1 MRSTLNRFLPLSL
14 AIVAIGM
21 MLVPAAR
28 AQERVNETRPAAADG
43 TVRVNNLAGSVRV
56 TGWARN
62 EVQVQGTLGKDVER
76 LDFTSEG
83 GRVEIKVVLP
93 ETERGRNRRI
103 EASSELEIRVPAGS
117 RVSVRTISADIS
129 VQQITGDLTLNSVS
143 GSIEMPGK
151 SGRIAAETI
160 SGDVTVDDNAGPLKI
175 NAVSGRVSVRNSTGR
190 VEVSTI
196 SGGIGV
202 TAHALS
208 DGDLQS
214 LSGNV
219 SLEADLTPEANLEMV
234 SHSGTVDVYL
244 PSGVSAAFRAESFSG
259 SINND
264 FGPKAERTRQWGP
277 GYELTFTNG
286 EGGAHVTIKT
296 FSGTVNIKKK

>member
-1 MRSTLNRFLPLSL
+1 MRSTLNRLVPLSL
-14 AIVAIGM
+14 AFLACGM
-21 MLVPAAR
+21 LLVPSAR
-28 AQERVNETRPAAADG
+28 AQERVNETKPASADG

-56 TGWARN
+56 TGWDRN
-62 EVQVQGTLGKDVER
+62 EVQVQGTLGRDVER

-83 GRVEIKVVLP
+83 GRIEIKVVLP
-93 ETERGRNRRI
+93 EMERGRNRRI
-103 EASSELEIRVPAGS
+103 EASSELDIRVPAGS
-117 RVSVRTISADIS
+117 RVSVRTISADIA
-129 VQQITGDLTLNSVS
+129 VQQVTGDLTLNSVS
-143 GSIEMPGK
+143 GSIELPGS
-151 SGRIAAETI
+151 SGRIAVETI

-175 NAVSGRVSVRNSTGR
+175 NAVSGRISVRNSTGR

-219 SLEADLTPEANLEMV
+219 SLETDLTVDANLEV
-234 SHSGTVDVYL
+234 ESHSGTVDLYL
-244 PSGVSAAFRAESFSG
+244 PAGVSATFRAQSFSG

-264 FGPKAERTRQWGP
+264 YGQKAERTRQWGP
-277 GYELTFTNG
+277 GYELSFTNG
-286 EGGAHVTIKT
+286 EGQAHVSIKT
-296 FSGTVNIKKK
+296 FSGTVNIKKR